1 MLIILLVVL
10 VSLHLVILPSA
21 SGGYNDECYLT
32 DEKRQ
37 NLRIMVQNISRVF
50 DKSGVQ
56 YWLDYG
62 TLLGAYHTGDILPHD
77 HDADISFIL
86 RTQSINAYSELTRS
100 GIKAN
105 GFMAIFGNATA
116 DFVRWIPAN
125 RTTSAKTEVML
136 HKFYPSS
143 SGDNFILKYHHTLET
158 FPESWV
164 VPPARI
170 NFHGVHV
177 AIPNSPE
184 RLLSFRYPYTYGMFG
199 FQFPYKWKCWVPCL
213 LRASNGC

>member
-62 TLLGAYHTGDILPHD
+62 ELLFMLLIRIEL
-77 HDADISFIL
+77 IVIL
-86 RTQSINAYSELTRS
+86 RLQYTFGSKIFF
-100 GIKAN
+100 KF
-105 GFMAIFGNATA
+105 GFLGQ
-116 DFVRWIPAN
+116 
-125 RTTSAKTEVML
+125 
-136 HKFYPSS
+136 S
-143 SGDNFILKYHHTLET
+143 SGRGI
-158 FPESWV
+158 
-164 VPPARI
+164 I
-170 NFHGVHV
+170 
-177 AIPNSPE
+177 
-184 RLLSFRYPYTYGMFG
+184 
-199 FQFPYKWKCWVPCL
+199 
-213 LRASNGC
+213 SNL